1 MTIDI
6 VYIVP
11 CDEREKYEPF
21 VKRFSDSRQQFS
33 AGAEHTLEV
42 VYTNVSE
49 AKPTYHL
56 WGDVYRW
63 YFGKGRDIGVFQYM
77 AHQSNADMLVCCNTQ
92 VYFKRAGWLAR
103 FVEVWEKYGP
113 GFYGASASR
122 EHCPLLPPNSAN
134 VNPHIRTSCFCIPP
148 AWLREYPIHIQSR
161 EDGYRFESGDRNF
174 TIRQM
179 QMARAPRMVT
189 WNHIVPYPFT
199 QKIAN
204 GYRNGD
210 QSELLA
216 FDRATDEYDASPPAQ
231 KRELERLCGT

>member
-1 MTIDI
+1 MTIDLA
-6 VYIVP
+6 YIVP
-11 CDEREKYEPF
+11 CDERAKYEPF
-21 VKRFSDSRQQFS
+21 VERFFNSQWYADVPSFS
-33 AGAEHTLEV
+33 LHVIAANGELTTGLPVTCA
-42 VYTNVSE
+42 
-49 AKPTYHL
+49 
-56 WGDVYRW
+56 DVHKY
-63 YFGKGRDIGVFQYM
+63 YGTGRDVGAFQWF
-77 AHQSNADMLVCCNTQ
+77 AHASNADMLVCCNTQ
-92 VYFKRAGWLAR
+92 VHFKRAGWLAR

-122 EHCPLLPPNSAN
+122 EHCPLRPPNSAN

-199 QKIAN
+199 QKIVN